1 MSDVQDR
8 IRATVDGNK
17 VVIYMKGTPA
27 APRCG
32 FSAATIQVLQEIG
45 TSFTAVDVLADPET
59 WDGVKQ
65 FSDWP
70 TIPQVFIGGKFV
82 GGCDIVRDLHTKGE
96 LKPIVDAAA
105 TTD

>member
-82 GGCDIVRDLHTKGE
+82 GGCDIVMEMFQNGDLQKLIEETS
-96 LKPIVDAAA
+96 PA
-105 TTD
+105 